1 MSASVLTNITDVANH
16 VDIVLAPLLTSG
28 IIGTTLS
35 VTIFSHLIHTEYR
48 KNTYAVLFAAGC
60 FALSS
65 FCTLCYINAYESMII
80 LRISRWLLHSGVF
93 FIIMSIYSFYQ
104 MIQSEGDAIE
114 TDQIPDFDSKQSPD
128 YVNSMSP

>member
-1 MSASVLTNITDVANH
+1 MNASILVNVTDVANH
-16 VDIVLAPLLTSG
+16 VEIVIAPLLTSG

-48 KNTYAVLFAAGC
+48 KNIYAVLFAAVC

-65 FCTLCYINAYESMII
+65 FCTLCYINAFENMVI
-80 LRISRWLLHSGVF
+80 LRISRILLHSGVI
-93 FIIMSIYSFYQ
+93 FIITCIYPLYR
-104 MIQSEGDAIE
+104 MIQSEGDASE
-114 TDQIPDFDSKQSPD
+114 TDQIPDFNSKQSPY